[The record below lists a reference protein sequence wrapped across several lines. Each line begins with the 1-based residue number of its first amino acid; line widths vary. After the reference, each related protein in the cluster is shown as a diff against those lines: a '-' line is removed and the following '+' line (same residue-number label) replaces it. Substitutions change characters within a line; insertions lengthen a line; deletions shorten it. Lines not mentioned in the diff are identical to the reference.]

1 MRQKRQATIQRI
13 LKASAIST
21 QGQLIDAL
29 AKSGLEVDQS
39 TLSRDLKELGVR
51 KVSGRYVIPSE
62 EASPPP
68 EVDYSTAVV
77 SYVACGPH
85 LIVIHTAIGQAQPIA
100 LAIDGK
106 AEPSIAGTLAGDD
119 TIFLATKTRKTQT
132 VALRRLENWFGDKR
146 ER

>member
-1 MRQKRQATIQRI
+1 MRQQRQAAIQKI

-21 QGQLIDAL
+21 QGRLLTAL
-29 AKSGLEVDQS
+29 AKRGVEVDQS

-51 KVSGRYVIPSE
+51 KASGRYVIPDE
-62 EASPPP
+62 EAASPP
-68 EVDYSTAVV
+68 EVDYSAAVV
-77 SYVACGPH
+77 SFVTCGEH
-85 LIVIHTAIGQAQPIA
+85 LIVLRTAVGQAQPVA

-106 AEPSIAGTLAGDD
+106 ADPSIAGTLAGDD

>member
-1 MRQKRQATIQRI
+1 MRQKRQLAIQRI
-13 LKASAIST
+13 LKASAVTT
-21 QGQLIDAL
+21 QGQLSAAL
-29 AKSGLEVDQS
+29 AQRSLEVDQS

-62 EASPPP
+62 EASPLP
-68 EVDYSTAVV
+68 EVDYSAAVA